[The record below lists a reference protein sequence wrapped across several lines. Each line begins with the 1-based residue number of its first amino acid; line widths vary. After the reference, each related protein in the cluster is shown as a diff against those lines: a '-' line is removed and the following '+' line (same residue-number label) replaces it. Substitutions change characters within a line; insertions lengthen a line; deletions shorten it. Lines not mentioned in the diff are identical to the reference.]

1 MKLSK
6 CYSLYYKLFG
16 RKNNKNIMIM
26 FLLSFAFST
35 LALLLFITSL
45 SEDLYKA
52 GSGSN
57 NLTISVMDTY
67 GRTITSPKL
76 NAYIRELSKEV
87 EVSTERFLPIKNN
100 IGKEEKQIILRVS
113 DKDLEGTCIL
123 SIQAAAK
130 LKAKEGDRVYFDVLN
145 KSLIVKKIEPC
156 DSNFEDMVLAG
167 YVIVGSENIN
177 ELKKTFNDG
186 EFVSKCN
193 LEINIKGKVDEKS
206 VYNDVKNIFNESGK
220 KDYIIQM
227 STKEAVLDN
236 FKTTLKSGE
245 NILRIFININVIIV
259 VLGIMAIL
267 YLKEN
272 SVKSKLIIARIYG
285 VNKSVLRLFAV
296 FDAIFITPTSS
307 ALATVI
313 GALLFRYYCNTFL
326 AVKISILT
334 LLNVGLVTFLK
345 ILVLSVSIVFL
356 FHLGMYERIYELK
369 IADELRGRKTLV
381 VKKIINKWQVLS
393 VISYIVISL
402 FIFGGINPLIFIS
415 LLIIFTFN
423 LIFRLGFGLVSM
435 LAIKKKS
442 TVKLALLLVKRRKKH
457 NAVLGT
463 TIVAVCMLV
472 IVLYNVLLGV
482 ETYYEN
488 LWISTQGFNLC
499 ITESD
504 VNSNK
509 FEKVISEINIKYF
522 TTFNKSFQLKG
533 DEGKFYSM
541 AVFKDD
547 EGLSR
552 NKVPPKG
559 TFYAN
564 RYFCYITGISRNGQ
578 YKFFDRTLSLTGNV
592 DDMPNTPAAYTVAL
606 NFNDVKENIDSS
618 FQKNILINAD
628 KTDKENIEHLAAE
641 TGAEVVSVDSYIKM
655 YKEGFYQYIVFIYI
669 TCILMF
675 ITLICI
681 IGILSFVLFTSRK
694 REFMLYRVIGAKRRD
709 IEKIVIFENI
719 IITSVATLTTMIFQT
734 AILNGLSFIMFKQ
747 AVYFPPIYVFIAI
760 FGSIIVLVT
769 GITIFSFIS
778 MKKSEII
785 ELLRIG
791 D

>member
-1 MKLSK
+1 
-6 CYSLYYKLFG
+6 
-16 RKNNKNIMIM
+16 
-26 FLLSFAFST
+26 
-35 LALLLFITSL
+35 
-45 SEDLYKA
+45 
-52 GSGSN
+52 
-57 NLTISVMDTY
+57 
-67 GRTITSPKL
+67 
-76 NAYIRELSKEV
+76 
-87 EVSTERFLPIKNN
+87 
-100 IGKEEKQIILRVS
+100 
-113 DKDLEGTCIL
+113 
-123 SIQAAAK
+123 
-130 LKAKEGDRVYFDVLN
+130 
-145 KSLIVKKIEPC
+145 
-156 DSNFEDMVLAG
+156 
-167 YVIVGSENIN
+167 
-177 ELKKTFNDG
+177 
-186 EFVSKCN
+186 
-193 LEINIKGKVDEKS
+193 
-206 VYNDVKNIFNESGK
+206 
-220 KDYIIQM
+220 
-227 STKEAVLDN
+227 
-236 FKTTLKSGE
+236 
-245 NILRIFININVIIV
+245 
-259 VLGIMAIL
+259 MAIL

-272 SVKSKLIIARIYG
+272 SVKPKLIIARIYG

-296 FDAIFITPTSS
+296 FDAIFITPISS

-313 GALLFRYYCNTFL
+313 GVLLFRYYCNTFL
-326 AVKISILT
+326 AVKISVLT
-334 LLNVGLVTFLK
+334 LLNVSLVTFLK

-369 IADELRGRKTLV
+369 IADELRGRKTLA
-381 VKKIINKWQVLS
+381 VKKIINKWQMLS

-415 LLIIFTFN
+415 LLIIFIFN
-423 LIFRLGFGLVSM
+423 LIFRLGFGLISM

-509 FEKVISEINIKYF
+509 FEKVISEKNIKYF

-533 DEGKFYSM
+533 GEGKFYSM
-541 AVFKDD
+541 AVFKDG

-552 NKVPPKG
+552 NKVPSKG

-564 RYFCYITGISRNGQ
+564 RYFCYITGLSRNGQ
-578 YKFFDRTLSLTGNV
+578 YKFFDRELSLTGNV

-606 NFNDVKENIDSS
+606 NFNDVKENIDNS

-628 KTDKENIEHLAAE
+628 KKDKENIEHLAE
-641 TGAEVVSVDSYIKM
+641 EIGLEVVSVDSYIKM
-655 YKEGFYQYIVFIYI
+655 YKEGFYQYIAFIYI

-694 REFMLYRVIGAKRRD
+694 REFMLYRVIGARRRD

-769 GITIFSFIS
+769 GITILSFIS
-778 MKKSEII
+778 MKKNEMI

>member
-16 RKNNKNIMIM
+16 RKNNKNIMII

-45 SEDLYKA
+45 SEELYKA

-57 NLTISVMDTY
+57 DLTISVLDTY
-67 GRTITSPKL
+67 GRTITNPKL
-76 NAYIRELSKEV
+76 NAYIKELSKKV
-87 EVSTERFLPIKNN
+87 KVSTERFMPIKNN
-100 IGKEEKQIILRVS
+100 IGKEEKQIILRIS
-113 DKDLEGTCIL
+113 EKESEGTCTL
-123 SIQAAAK
+123 SIQAANK
-130 LKAKEGDRVYFDVLN
+130 FKAKKGDRIYLDVLN

-167 YVIVGSENIN
+167 YVTVGSENIN
-177 ELKKTFNDG
+177 ELKKFFNDD
-186 EFVSKCN
+186 EIVSKCN
-193 LEINIKGKVDEKS
+193 LGISIKGKVDEKS
-206 VYNDVKNIFNESGK
+206 VYNDVKTIFNEAGK
-220 KDYIIQM
+220 KNYIIQM

-236 FKTTLKSGE
+236 FKTMLKSGE

-267 YLKEN
+267 YLKES

-285 VNKSVLRLFAV
+285 VNKSALRLFAV
-296 FDAIFITPTSS
+296 FDAIFITLISS

-326 AVKISILT
+326 AVKISALT
-334 LLNVGLVTFLK
+334 LLNVGIIIFFKIFL
-345 ILVLSVSIVFL
+345 LLVSIVFL

-381 VKKIINKWQVLS
+381 VKKIINKWQILS

-402 FIFGGINPLIFIS
+402 FIFGEINPLIFIS
-415 LLIIFTFN
+415 LLIIVIFN
-423 LIFRLGFGLVSM
+423 LIFRLGFSLVSM
-435 LAIKKKS
+435 LSIKKKS
-442 TVKLALLLVKRRKKH
+442 SVKLALLLIKKRKKH
-457 NAVLGT
+457 NAILGT
-463 TIVAVCMLV
+463 TIVAVSMLV

-482 ETYYEN
+482 ENYYEN
-488 LWISTQGFNLC
+488 LWTSTQGFNLC
-499 ITESD
+499 ITETD

-509 FEKVISEINIKYF
+509 FEKAVSKKNIKYF
-522 TTFNKSFQLKG
+522 ITFNKSFQLEG
-533 DEGKFYSM
+533 DEGKFYSI
-541 AVFKDD
+541 AVFKNN
-547 EGLSR
+547 EELSR

-564 RYFCYITGISRNGQ
+564 RYFCYITGLSQNGK
-578 YKFFDRTLSLTGNV
+578 YNFFDRELSLAGNV

-606 NFNDVKENIDSS
+606 NYDDVKENIDNS

-641 TGAEVVSVDSYIKM
+641 IGAEVVSVDSYIKM

-669 TCILMF
+669 TCTLMF

-681 IGILSFVLFTSRK
+681 IGIMSFVLFASRK
-694 REFMLYRVIGAKRRD
+694 REFMLYRVIGARRRD
-709 IEKIVIFENI
+709 IEKLVIFENI
-719 IITSVATLTTMIFQT
+719 IITLAATLNTMIFQT
-734 AILNGLSFIMFKQ
+734 VLLNGLSFIMFKQ
-747 AVYFPPIYVFIAI
+747 VVYLPPFYVFIAI
-760 FGSIIVLVT
+760 LGSIIVLVT

-778 MKKSEII
+778 MKKDEMI
-785 ELLRIG
+785 ELLRTG

>member
-1 MKLSK
+1 
-6 CYSLYYKLFG
+6 
-16 RKNNKNIMIM
+16 
-26 FLLSFAFST
+26 
-35 LALLLFITSL
+35 
-45 SEDLYKA
+45 
-52 GSGSN
+52 
-57 NLTISVMDTY
+57 
-67 GRTITSPKL
+67 
-76 NAYIRELSKEV
+76 
-87 EVSTERFLPIKNN
+87 
-100 IGKEEKQIILRVS
+100 
-113 DKDLEGTCIL
+113 
-123 SIQAAAK
+123 
-130 LKAKEGDRVYFDVLN
+130 
-145 KSLIVKKIEPC
+145 
-156 DSNFEDMVLAG
+156 
-167 YVIVGSENIN
+167 
-177 ELKKTFNDG
+177 
-186 EFVSKCN
+186 
-193 LEINIKGKVDEKS
+193 
-206 VYNDVKNIFNESGK
+206 
-220 KDYIIQM
+220 
-227 STKEAVLDN
+227 
-236 FKTTLKSGE
+236 
-245 NILRIFININVIIV
+245 
-259 VLGIMAIL
+259 
-267 YLKEN
+267 
-272 SVKSKLIIARIYG
+272 
-285 VNKSVLRLFAV
+285 
-296 FDAIFITPTSS
+296 
-307 ALATVI
+307 
-313 GALLFRYYCNTFL
+313 
-326 AVKISILT
+326 
-334 LLNVGLVTFLK
+334 
-345 ILVLSVSIVFL
+345 
-356 FHLGMYERIYELK
+356 MYERIYELK
-369 IADELRGRKTLV
+369 IADELRGRKTLA

-415 LLIIFTFN
+415 LLIIFIFN

-509 FEKVISEINIKYF
+509 FEKVISEKNIKYF

-533 DEGKFYSM
+533 GEGKFYSM

-564 RYFCYITGISRNGQ
+564 RYFCYITGLSRNGQ
-578 YKFFDRTLSLTGNV
+578 YKFFDRELSLTGNV

-606 NFNDVKENIDSS
+606 NFNDVKENIDNS

-628 KTDKENIEHLAAE
+628 KKDKENIEHLAE
-641 TGAEVVSVDSYIKM
+641 EIGLEVESVDSYIKM
-655 YKEGFYQYIVFIYI
+655 YKEGFYQYIAFIYI

-694 REFMLYRVIGAKRRD
+694 REFMLYRVIGARRRD

-747 AVYFPPIYVFIAI
+747 AVCFPPIYVFIAI

-769 GITIFSFIS
+769 GITILSFIS
-778 MKKSEII
+778 MKKNEMI

>member
-1 MKLSK
+1 
-6 CYSLYYKLFG
+6 
-16 RKNNKNIMIM
+16 
-26 FLLSFAFST
+26 
-35 LALLLFITSL
+35 
-45 SEDLYKA
+45 
-52 GSGSN
+52 
-57 NLTISVMDTY
+57 
-67 GRTITSPKL
+67 
-76 NAYIRELSKEV
+76 
-87 EVSTERFLPIKNN
+87 
-100 IGKEEKQIILRVS
+100 
-113 DKDLEGTCIL
+113 
-123 SIQAAAK
+123 
-130 LKAKEGDRVYFDVLN
+130 
-145 KSLIVKKIEPC
+145 
-156 DSNFEDMVLAG
+156 
-167 YVIVGSENIN
+167 
-177 ELKKTFNDG
+177 
-186 EFVSKCN
+186 
-193 LEINIKGKVDEKS
+193 
-206 VYNDVKNIFNESGK
+206 
-220 KDYIIQM
+220 
-227 STKEAVLDN
+227 
-236 FKTTLKSGE
+236 
-245 NILRIFININVIIV
+245 
-259 VLGIMAIL
+259 MAIL

-369 IADELRGRKTLV
+369 IADELRGRKTLA
-381 VKKIINKWQVLS
+381 VKRIINKWQVLS

-415 LLIIFTFN
+415 LLIIFIFN
-423 LIFRLGFGLVSM
+423 LIFRLGFGLISM

-442 TVKLALLLVKRRKKH
+442 TVKLALMLVKRRKKH

-509 FEKVISEINIKYF
+509 FEKVISEKNIKYF

-533 DEGKFYSM
+533 GEGKFYSM

-552 NKVPPKG
+552 NKVPSKG

-564 RYFCYITGISRNGQ
+564 RYFCYITGISQNGQ
-578 YKFFDRTLSLTGNV
+578 YKFFDRALSLTGNV

-606 NFNDVKENIDSS
+606 NYDDVKENIDNS
-618 FQKNILINAD
+618 FQKNILINAN
-628 KTDKENIEHLAAE
+628 KKDKENIEHLAVE

-655 YKEGFYQYIVFIYI
+655 YKEGFYQYIAFIYI

-694 REFMLYRVIGAKRRD
+694 REFMLYRVIGARRRD

-747 AVYFPPIYVFIAI
+747 AVYFPPFYVFIAI
-760 FGSIIVLVT
+760 LGSIIVLVT
-769 GITIFSFIS
+769 GITILSFIS
-778 MKKSEII
+778 MKKNEII

>member
-57 NLTISVMDTY
+57 DLTISVMDTY
-67 GRTITSPKL
+67 GRTVTSPKL
-76 NAYIRELSKEV
+76 NAYIRELSKKA
-87 EVSTERFLPIKNN
+87 EVSTERFLPIKNT

-123 SIQAAAK
+123 SIQAAGK
-130 LKAKEGDRVYFDVLN
+130 FKAKEGDRVYFDVLN

-177 ELKKTFNDG
+177 ELKKTFNDD
-186 EFVSKCN
+186 EIVAKCN
-193 LEINIKGKVDEKS
+193 LGINIKGKVDEKS

-272 SVKSKLIIARIYG
+272 SVKPKLIIARIYG

-296 FDAIFITPTSS
+296 FDAIFITPISS

-313 GALLFRYYCNTFL
+313 GVLLFRYYCNTFL
-326 AVKISILT
+326 AVKISVLT

-369 IADELRGRKTLV
+369 IADELRGRKTLA

-415 LLIIFTFN
+415 LLIIFIFN
-423 LIFRLGFGLVSM
+423 LIFRLGFVLVSM

-509 FEKVISEINIKYF
+509 FEKAISEKNIKYF
-522 TTFNKSFQLKG
+522 TSFNKSFQLKG
-533 DEGKFYSM
+533 GEGKFYSM

-564 RYFCYITGISRNGQ
+564 RYFCYITVISRNGQ
-578 YKFFDRTLSLTGNV
+578 YKFFDRALSLTGNV

-606 NFNDVKENIDSS
+606 NYDDVKENIDNS

-655 YKEGFYQYIVFIYI
+655 YKEGFYQYIAFIYI

-694 REFMLYRVIGAKRRD
+694 REFMLYRAIGARRRD

-747 AVYFPPIYVFIAI
+747 AVYFPPFYVFIAI
-760 FGSIIVLVT
+760 LGSIIVLVT
-769 GITIFSFIS
+769 GITILSFIS
-778 MKKSEII
+778 MKKNEMI

>member
-1 MKLSK
+1 MKFRK

-16 RKNNKNIMIM
+16 RKNNKNIMII

-45 SEDLYKA
+45 SEELYKA

-57 NLTISVMDTY
+57 DFTISVMDTY
-67 GRTITSPKL
+67 GRTVTSPKL
-76 NAYIRELSKEV
+76 SSYIRELSKEV

-220 KDYIIQM
+220 KD
-227 STKEAVLDN
+227 
-236 FKTTLKSGE
+236 
-245 NILRIFININVIIV
+245 RIFININVIIV

-369 IADELRGRKTLV
+369 IADELRGRKTLA
-381 VKKIINKWQVLS
+381 VKRIINKWQVLS

-415 LLIIFTFN
+415 LLIIFIFN
-423 LIFRLGFGLVSM
+423 LIFRLGFGLISM

-442 TVKLALLLVKRRKKH
+442 TVKLALMLVKRRKKH

-509 FEKVISEINIKYF
+509 FEKVISEKNIKYF

-533 DEGKFYSM
+533 GEGKFYSM

-552 NKVPPKG
+552 NKVPSKG

-564 RYFCYITGISRNGQ
+564 RYFCYITGISQNGQ
-578 YKFFDRTLSLTGNV
+578 YKFFDRALSLTGNV

-606 NFNDVKENIDSS
+606 NYDDVKENIDNS
-618 FQKNILINAD
+618 FQKNILINAN
-628 KTDKENIEHLAAE
+628 KKDKENIEHLAVE

-655 YKEGFYQYIVFIYI
+655 YKEGFYQYIAFIYI

-694 REFMLYRVIGAKRRD
+694 REFMLYRVIGARRRD

-747 AVYFPPIYVFIAI
+747 AVYFPPFYVFIAI
-760 FGSIIVLVT
+760 LGSIIVLVT
-769 GITIFSFIS
+769 GITILSFIS
-778 MKKSEII
+778 MKKNEII